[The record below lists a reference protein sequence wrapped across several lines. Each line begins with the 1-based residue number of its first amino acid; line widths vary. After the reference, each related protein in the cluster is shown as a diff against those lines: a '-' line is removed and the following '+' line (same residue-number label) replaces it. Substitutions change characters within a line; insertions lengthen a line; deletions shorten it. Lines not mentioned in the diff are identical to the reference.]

1 MRAPDFWDRKTD
13 GVMPSLL
20 RPIGCLVAGMNT
32 MRRKAAAPWR
42 APVPVICIGNLVA
55 GGAGKTPVA
64 IDIVSR
70 LKAQGANAHVVSRGY
85 GGTELGPV
93 QVDPDAHTS
102 LLVGDEPL
110 LLARTAPTW
119 VCRDRRKGIEAA
131 VEAGAEII
139 VMDDGFQN
147 PNVEKDLSLVVV
159 DGGYGFGN
167 ARVMPA
173 GPLREPVDTGLARAD
188 AVVLLGADEAD
199 VWGRVQRLGY
209 KSLKVLRAKLEPIGD
224 NADLKGQKVFAF
236 AGIGRPEKFFKTL
249 QDLGCKLAG
258 CRAFDDHHPY
268 SEAEVLSILADAV
281 DTQVLTTAKDHVR
294 LSPKQQKR
302 VRVLDIELTWKKGD
316 EIDALLAPFVAQ
328 LSADTGPDA
337 STETSIDG

>member
-1 MRAPDFWDRKTD
+1 MRAPDFWDRKTN
-13 GVMPSLL
+13 GVLPSLL
-20 RPIGCLVAGMNT
+20 RPLGCLVAGLSA

-42 APVPVICIGNLVA
+42 APVPVICVGNLVA

-70 LKAQGANAHVVSRGY
+70 LKALGADVHVVSRGY
-85 GGTELGPV
+85 GGTELGPTK
-93 QVDPDAHTS
+93 VDPTRHTS
-102 LLVGDEPL
+102 REVGDEPL
-110 LLARTAPTW
+110 LLARAAPTW
-119 VCRDRRKGIEAA
+119 VSRERRKGIEAA
-131 VEAGAEII
+131 VEAGAQIV
-139 VMDDGFQN
+139 VMDDGYQN
-147 PNVEKDLSLVVV
+147 PNIEKDLSLLVV

-173 GPLREPVDTGLARAD
+173 GPLREPADAGLARAD

-209 KSLKVLRAKLEPIGD
+209 KKLNVLRAKLEPIGD
-224 NADLKGQKVFAF
+224 FADLKGQNVFAF

-249 QDLGCKLAG
+249 EEIGCKLAG

-268 SEAEVLSILADAV
+268 TEAEVLTIIADAV
-281 DTQVLTTAKDHVR
+281 DTPVLTTAKDHVR

-302 VRVLDIELTWKKGD
+302 VRVLDIALQWKNTD
-316 EIDALLAPFVAQ
+316 EIDALLTPFVT
-328 LSADTGPDA
+328 LLGADTNEDISPNG
-337 STETSIDG
+337 